1 MRSEFKKAARPI
13 VQTRYELFREAKEL
27 ENDDD
32 AVEYICSGITELLKE
47 GKFLRG
53 GLDAQV

>member
-13 VQTRYELFREAKEL
+13 VQTRYKLLREAKEL

-32 AVEYICSGITELLKE
+32 TMEYICNGIAELLKE
-47 GKFLRG
+47 GKFL
-53 GLDAQV
+53 